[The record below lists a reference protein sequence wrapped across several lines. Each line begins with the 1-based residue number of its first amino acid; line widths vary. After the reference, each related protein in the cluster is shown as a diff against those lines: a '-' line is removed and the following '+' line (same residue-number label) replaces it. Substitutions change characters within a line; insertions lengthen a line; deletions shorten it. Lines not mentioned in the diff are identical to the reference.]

1 MKLIIIAAIIL
12 VINLPFGYWRGGQRK
27 YSLKWII
34 AIHIPVPIIIL
45 IRIYSEVGFAWYTYP
60 IFVAAFF
67 AGQMVGAPPARR
79 HAAPEPAG
87 SHPASA

>member
-67 AGQMVGAPPARR
+67 AGQMVGARLRKNIP
-79 HAAPEPAG
+79 
-87 SHPASA
+87 